1 MAREYIGS
9 DWFLEEP
16 DIEEEQYEGRPRRA
30 AETIPHLL
38 GRAIFGGFFLYNGIN
53 HFVQRRNLASYAG
66 MKGVPKPDL
75 AVELS
80 GAMMLAGGLSL
91 LTGYRPKI
99 GSALITAFLVGV
111 SPQMHA
117 FWKEND
123 PQRRQGEMVNFMKN
137 VALVGASLIA
147 AGSRQPW
154 PLAAGQQ
161 RVAA

>member
-1 MAREYIGS
+1 MGREYIGS
-9 DWFLEEP
+9 NWTQDDVES
-16 DIEEEQYEGRPRRA
+16 DIEQPRRRA

-38 GRAIFGGFFLYNGIN
+38 GRAVFGGYFLYNGIN
-53 HFVQRRNLASYAG
+53 HFVQRRNLAGYAE

-80 GAMMLAGGLSL
+80 GAMMIAGGLSL

-99 GSALITAFLVGV
+99 GSALITAFLAGV

-117 FWKEND
+117 FWKESD
-123 PQRRQGEMVNFMKN
+123 PQQRQGEMVNFMKN
-137 VALVGASLIA
+137 VALVGAALLA

-154 PLAAGQQ
+154 PAAVGQRHQLAA
-161 RVAA
+161 

>member
-9 DWFLEEP
+9 EWSPEEAQSEY
-16 DIEEEQYEGRPRRA
+16 DCAPRRA
-30 AETIPHLL
+30 AETIPHVL

-53 HFVQRRNLASYAG
+53 HFVHERDVAGYAQA
-66 MKGVPKPDL
+66 KGVPKPDL
-75 AVELS
+75 AVQLS
-80 GAMMLAGGLSL
+80 GAMMIAGGLSL

-99 GSALITAFLVGV
+99 GSALITGFLAGV

-117 FWKEND
+117 FWKEED

-137 VALVGASLIA
+137 VALVGAAMIA

-154 PLAAGQQ
+154 PAAVGQR